1 MRLLLLNFLLIM
13 NQQYTDRTSDSND
26 SIEPADPDPN
36 KVDYSQR
43 NKTRLALYPDC
54 LTNAKPV
61 VECGCGE
68 CHRAVDPLYEYS
80 DNEVAKKLCALDL
93 CESPRAMTVQN
104 AKKAYITYQAAL
116 YHSNERTSA
125 CERQK
130 NKIYPKILNSDRY
143 FLNNFEGLTT
153 VLFTRRIR
161 PTDTSNKWIEPATL
175 DAMLHNSYLMRRLR
189 EASRYRLGQLKGL
202 NYEYVRI
209 TAPTESTATPHE
221 HRYFYV
227 EDPDNEVS
235 LDDFRPIMDEHIK
248 YCANAEKEDHSAVPG
263 ERDAINIE
271 HNPPLVDE
279 EYGLNGTRHTRGV
292 QYLASQLAHLPLG
305 DKLES
310 NKEFPKETL
319 LEGGAIGWTTRSH
332 WFGSSSGV
340 PSLNSER
347 R

>member
-1 MRLLLLNFLLIM
+1 MSNEYKYRKSNKK
-13 NQQYTDRTSDSND
+13 DSV
-26 SIEPADPDPN
+26 EPADPDPDE
-36 KVDYSQR
+36 VDYSQR
-43 NKTRLALYPDC
+43 NKTRLAPYPEW

-61 VECGCGE
+61 VECGCGG
-68 CHRAVDPLYEYS
+68 CHGAVDPLYEYS
-80 DNEVAKKLCALDL
+80 DNEAAKELCALDL
-93 CESPRAMTVQN
+93 CESPCAMTVQR
-104 AKKAYITYQAAL
+104 AKEAYITYQAAL

-125 CERQK
+125 YERQK
-130 NKIYPKILNSDRY
+130 NKIYPKLLNSDRH

-221 HRYFYV
+221 HRYFYI
-227 EDPDNEVS
+227 EDPDNQVS
-235 LDDFRPIMDEHIK
+235 LDDFRPIMDEHIE
-248 YCANAEKEDHSAVPG
+248 YCANAEKEDHVAIPG

-271 HNPPLVDE
+271 HNPQLQLVDE
-279 EYGLNGTRHTRGV
+279 EYGLNGTQHTQGV
-292 QYLASQLAHLPLG
+292 QYLGSQLAHLPLG
-305 DKLES
+305 DKLDPDTED
-310 NKEFPKETL
+310 PKETL
-319 LEGGAIGWTTRSH
+319 LEGGAIGWTTRRH

-340 PSLNSER
+340 PSLDSQR